1 MRTRPRPRPQHTLQL
16 APLTRHCPQCGHA
29 LWNAYD
35 TRRTI
40 TTLEGLVRL
49 VLRVRRCPNPSCPR
63 YHKPYRPETEPH
75 YALPHHEFGLD
86 VIALVGHLRYVEHRS
101 IPEIHTELRRRRVVI
116 AERTVTNLL
125 DRYDELRALA
135 SANPKRLRAV
145 LRPQGRVVLAIDGLQ
160 PHVEHEILWV
170 LRDCLS
176 GEVLLARSLL
186 SATIKDLAAL
196 IREVRQV
203 LPVPITAVVSDGQE
217 TIRKAVART
226 LGGVPHQL
234 CHFHYLREAAKPIAE
249 ADRHAKKELKKR
261 VRGVRPIERGVEAA
275 DDLEAA
281 IVRGYC
287 AAVRA
292 SLTEEGLPP
301 LSAAGLKLQARLTWI
316 VSSLDRVRAQ
326 RGGLPKPLAKL
337 RELWHKGL
345 TETASLWPPVQA
357 AYRWV
362 HRVARLLENKK
373 QLPAAKMRRGLS
385 QILTKMRQAARQTKD
400 ETVRGQLHHFVTV
413 TKSYWAGLFRCYE
426 SIDIPRTNNDLE
438 HLFGS
443 YRYHERRASGRKRP
457 SAGLVVKGAAR
468 VVASLATRDHP
479 EAGLALPE
487 RYVGA
492 WQRSRAELDRRRE
505 ARRQQRRFRRDPL
518 SYLQKL
524 EELLL
529 QQRLPF

>member
-1 MRTRPRPRPQHTLQL
+1 
-16 APLTRHCPQCGHA
+16 
-29 LWNAYD
+29 
-35 TRRTI
+35 
-40 TTLEGLVRL
+40 
-49 VLRVRRCPNPSCPR
+49 
-63 YHKPYRPETEPH
+63 
-75 YALPHHEFGLD
+75 LPHQEFGLD

-101 IPEIHTELRRRRVVI
+101 IPEIHAELRRRRVVI

-135 SANPKRLRAV
+135 SANPKRLRSV

-226 LGGVPHQL
+226 LPGVPHQL
-234 CHFHYLREAAKPIAE
+234 CHFHDLREAAKPITE

-261 VRGVRPIERGVEAA
+261 VRGVRPIERGVTAA
-275 DDLEAA
+275 GDLEAE
-281 IVRGYC
+281 IVRGYG

-292 SLTEEGLPP
+292 SLTEDGLPP

-316 VSSLDRVRAQ
+316 VSSLDRVQAQ
-326 RGGLPKPLAKL
+326 RDGLPKPLAKL
-337 RELWHKGL
+337 RELLHKGL

-362 HRVARLLENKK
+362 HRVARLLENQK
-373 QLPAAKMRRGLS
+373 QLPAAQMRRGLS
-385 QILTKMRQAARQTKD
+385 QILTKMRQAARQTQD
-400 ETVRGQLHHFVTV
+400 EVVRGQLHQFVKV

-426 SIDIPRTNNDLE
+426 SIDIPRTNND
-438 HLFGS
+438 
-443 YRYHERRASGRKRP
+443 
-457 SAGLVVKGAAR
+457 
-468 VVASLATRDHP
+468 
-479 EAGLALPE
+479 
-487 RYVGA
+487 
-492 WQRSRAELDRRRE
+492 
-505 ARRQQRRFRRDPL
+505 
-518 SYLQKL
+518 
-524 EELLL
+524 
-529 QQRLPF
+529 

>member
-1 MRTRPRPRPQHTLQL
+1 MRTRSRPHHQHTLRL
-16 APLTRHCPQCGHA
+16 APLTQHCPECGHT

-40 TTLEGLVRL
+40 TTLDGLVRL
-49 VLRVRRCPNPSCPR
+49 VLRVRRCHNPSCPR
-63 YHKPYRPETEPH
+63 FHQPYRPETESH

-86 VIALVGHLRYVEHRS
+86 VIALLGHLRYVEHRS
-101 IPEIHTELRRRRVVI
+101 VPEIHGELRRRRVVI
-116 AERTVTNLL
+116 AERTVSNLL

-135 SANPKRLRAV
+135 NANPKRLRAL

-160 PHVEHEILWV
+160 PHVGHEILWV

-186 SATIKDLAAL
+186 SATIKDLATL
-196 IREVRQV
+196 IREVCQV

-226 LGGVPHQL
+226 LPGVPHQL
-234 CHFHYLREAAKPIAE
+234 CHFHYLREAAKPITE
-249 ADRHAKKELKKR
+249 SDRHAKKELKKQ
-261 VRGVRPIERGVEAA
+261 VRGVRPIERAAEAA
-275 DDLEAA
+275 DNLEAE

-292 SLTEEGLPP
+292 SLREEGLPP
-301 LSAAGLKLQARLTWI
+301 LSAAGLKLQARLGWI
-316 VSSLDRVRAQ
+316 LDSLDHVQNQTGA
-326 RGGLPKPLAKL
+326 LPKQLAKL
-337 RELWHKGL
+337 RELLHKAL
-345 TETASLWPPVQA
+345 SETAALWPPVQA
-357 AYRWV
+357 ANRWV

-373 QLPAAKMRRGLS
+373 QLPAVKMRRGLS
-385 QILTKMRQAARQTKD
+385 QILTKMRRAARQSND
-400 ETVRGQLHHFVTV
+400 ERVRGPLLHFVKV

-457 SAGLVVKGAAR
+457 SGGLVVKGAAR
-468 VVASLATRDHP
+468 VVAGVATREHP
-479 EAGLALPE
+479 EEGLALPE
-487 RYVGA
+487 GYVGE
-492 WQRSRAELDRRRE
+492 WERSRAELEKRRE
-505 ARRQQRRFRRDPL
+505 ARRQQSRFRQNPF

-529 QQRLPF
+529 QQRLPL

>member
-1 MRTRPRPRPQHTLQL
+1 
-16 APLTRHCPQCGHA
+16 
-29 LWNAYD
+29 LWKAYD

-101 IPEIHTELRRRRVVI
+101 IPEIHAELRRRRVVI

-135 SANPKRLRAV
+135 TANPKRLRSV

-160 PHVEHEILWV
+160 PHVGHEVLWV

-203 LPVPITAVVSDGQE
+203 LPIPITAVVSDGQE
-217 TIRKAVART
+217 TIRKAVARM
-226 LGGVPHQL
+226 LPGIPHQL
-234 CHFHYLREAAKPIAE
+234 CHFHYPREAAQPITE

-261 VRGVRPIERGVEAA
+261 VRGVRPIERVAEAA
-275 DDLEAA
+275 GDREAEV
-281 IVRGYC
+281 VRGYC

-316 VSSLDRVRAQ
+316 VSGLDRVRDQ
-326 RGGLPKPLAKL
+326 TGGLPKQLAKL
-337 RELWHKGL
+337 RALLYRGL
-345 TETASLWPPVQA
+345 QETAALWPPVQA

-362 HRVARLLENKK
+362 HRVARLLENQK

-385 QILTKMRQAARQTKD
+385 QVLTRMRQAARQAKD
-400 ETVRGQLHHFVTV
+400 ETVRGHLQHFVKV
-413 TKSYWAGLFRCYE
+413 TKSYWSGLFRCYE

-457 SAGLVVKGAAR
+457 SAGLVVRGAAR

-479 EAGLALPE
+479 EEGLALPE
-487 RYVGA
+487 EYVGA

-505 ARRQQRRFRRDPL
+505 GRRQQGRFRRDPF
-518 SYLQKL
+518 SYLQNL

-529 QQRLPF
+529 QQRLPS